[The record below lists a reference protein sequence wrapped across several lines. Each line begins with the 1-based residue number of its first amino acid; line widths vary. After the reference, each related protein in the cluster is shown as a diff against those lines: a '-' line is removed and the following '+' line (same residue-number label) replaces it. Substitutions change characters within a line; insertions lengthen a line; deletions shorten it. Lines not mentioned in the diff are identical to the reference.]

1 MFKYKREINNY
12 EQAKQLEYSLTDN
25 SKVCFCTSGTLQTR
39 KPYHGMY
46 IKDSKILLENIVE
59 TFEIDGTTYKI
70 VELETKSKDLNS
82 RDYITNTDLELNQF
96 EYNFSDV
103 SYSKRFAFE
112 EKKGILCIEYI
123 IKNNTR
129 NNIKF
134 KAIPLITYRD
144 YFNMKNSS
152 MLKFNQRDTED
163 GTFIALSVLNQENLV
178 LKSDV
183 MNWSND
189 NNVLRDVKHEMITED
204 IKKEIF
210 FEDLMI
216 LGNFNADVKGL
227 SETKLYMYIS
237 YKDFSIE
244 TLNSLDIFNNIESRN
259 KNITF
264 DVDENFIELMDLS
277 KSILNTHL
285 EDLMINSIPYKKQY
299 NEDYIKSISELSE
312 KQIEEDIESLI
323 DITRSI
329 EGQYLYYKKVKEAK
343 KTVLNIYKITKELSK
358 LELSEHIRERLNVLK
373 LWYIESVNRVLQ
385 KEGRI
390 ELYIDSI
397 KEILYYFC
405 EPDNRATCFKTIE
418 ITTLML
424 NAIKVYL
431 NILTWIGDTDKQME
445 IQESYFKSLIEK
457 EFWIKEKNIM
467 KKDLRDDEHFAN
479 VEMLYALSLSFP
491 CVSDDI
497 PNKLLDTVF
506 KELYTPYGLRKVSKF
521 SPRYDGLIYPK
532 YMAHFIKANLRLT
545 GITRA
550 SQKIAFNLVKE
561 ILQDVGKYI
570 NGGTKKIYSDRGIA
584 IDGMSYDVLTNAEM
598 IRLYH
603 MFM

>member
-12 EQAKQLEYSLTDN
+12 DQAKQLEYSLTDN

-46 IKDSKILLENIVE
+46 IKDSKVLLENIVE

-70 VELETKSKDLNS
+70 VEIETKNKDLNS
-82 RDYITNTDLELNQF
+82 RDYITNIDLEENQF

-183 MNWSND
+183 MSWTND

-227 SETKLYMYIS
+227 SETKLYVYVS
-237 YKDFSIE
+237 YKDFNIE
-244 TLNSLDIFNNIESRN
+244 NINTLDIFNNIEARN

-264 DVDENFIELMDLS
+264 DVDENFVELMDLS
-277 KSILNTHL
+277 KSILNTHF
-285 EDLMINSIPYKKQY
+285 EDLMISSIPYKKQY
-299 NEDYIKSISELSE
+299 NDEYIKIIPELTE
-312 KQIEEDIESLI
+312 KQISDDIESLI
-323 DITRSI
+323 DITRSV

-358 LELSEHIRERLNVLK
+358 LELSEHTRERLNILK
-373 LWYIESVNRVLQ
+373 LWYVESVNRVLQ

-397 KEILYYFC
+397 KEILYHFC

-418 ITTLML
+418 ISALML
-424 NAIKVYL
+424 NAIKIYL

-445 IQESYFKSLIEK
+445 IQESYFKNLIEK
-457 EFWIKEKNIM
+457 EFWVKEKNIM
-467 KKDLRDDEHFAN
+467 KRDLRDEEYFAN

-506 KELYTPYGLRKVSKF
+506 KELYTPYGLRKISKY
-521 SPRYDGLIYPK
+521 SSKYDGLIYPK

-598 IRLYH
+598 VRLYH

>member
-70 VELETKSKDLNS
+70 VELETKNKDLNS

-189 NNVLRDVKHEMITED
+189 NNVLRDVAHEMITED

-329 EGQYLYYKKVKEAK
+329 EGQYLYYKKAKEAK

>member
-70 VELETKSKDLNS
+70 VELETKNKDLNS

-189 NNVLRDVKHEMITED
+189 NNVLRDV
-204 IKKEIF
+204 
-210 FEDLMI
+210 
-216 LGNFNADVKGL
+216 
-227 SETKLYMYIS
+227 
-237 YKDFSIE
+237 
-244 TLNSLDIFNNIESRN
+244 RN
-259 KNITF
+259 
-264 DVDENFIELMDLS
+264 DYRR
-277 KSILNTHL
+277 
-285 EDLMINSIPYKKQY
+285 YKK
-299 NEDYIKSISELSE
+299 
-312 KQIEEDIESLI
+312 
-323 DITRSI
+323 R
-329 EGQYLYYKKVKEAK
+329 
-343 KTVLNIYKITKELSK
+343 NI
-358 LELSEHIRERLNVLK
+358 
-373 LWYIESVNRVLQ
+373 
-385 KEGRI
+385 
-390 ELYIDSI
+390 
-397 KEILYYFC
+397 F
-405 EPDNRATCFKTIE
+405 
-418 ITTLML
+418 
-424 NAIKVYL
+424 
-431 NILTWIGDTDKQME
+431 
-445 IQESYFKSLIEK
+445 
-457 EFWIKEKNIM
+457 
-467 KKDLRDDEHFAN
+467 
-479 VEMLYALSLSFP
+479 
-491 CVSDDI
+491 
-497 PNKLLDTVF
+497 
-506 KELYTPYGLRKVSKF
+506 
-521 SPRYDGLIYPK
+521 
-532 YMAHFIKANLRLT
+532 
-545 GITRA
+545 
-550 SQKIAFNLVKE
+550 
-561 ILQDVGKYI
+561 
-570 NGGTKKIYSDRGIA
+570 
-584 IDGMSYDVLTNAEM
+584 
-598 IRLYH
+598 
-603 MFM
+603 

>member
-70 VELETKSKDLNS
+70 VELETKNKDLNS

-189 NNVLRDVKHEMITED
+189 NNVLRDVKHGMITED

>member
-70 VELETKSKDLNS
+70 VELETKNKDLNS

-129 NNIKF
+129 SNIKF

-405 EPDNRATCFKTIE
+405 EPYNRATCFKTIE

>member
-12 EQAKQLEYSLTDN
+12 EQARQLEYSLTDN
-25 SKVCFCTSGTLQTR
+25 AKVCFCTSGTLQTR

-46 IKDSKILLENIVE
+46 IKDSKVLLENIVE
-59 TFEIDGTTYKI
+59 TFEIDGTTYKV
-70 VELETKSKDLNS
+70 VELETKTKDLNS
-82 RDYITNTDLELNQF
+82 RDYITNIVLEENLF

-112 EKKGILCIEYI
+112 EKSGMLCVEYV

-183 MNWSND
+183 MSWNND

-210 FEDLMI
+210 FEDLII
-216 LGNFNADVKGL
+216 LGNFSTEIKGL
-227 SETKLYMYIS
+227 SETKVYVYVS
-237 YKDFSIE
+237 YKDFNLDNIN
-244 TLNSLDIFNNIESRN
+244 TLDIFNNIESRN

-264 DVDENFIELMDLS
+264 DVDENFVELMDLS
-277 KSILNTHL
+277 KSILNTHF

-299 NEDYIKSISELSE
+299 NDEYIKSIPELTE
-312 KQIEEDIESLI
+312 KQIDEDIEALI
-323 DITRSI
+323 DITRSV
-329 EGQYLYYKKVKEAK
+329 EGQYLYYKKIKEAK
-343 KTVLNIYKITKELSK
+343 KTVINVHKIIKELAK
-358 LELSEHIRERLNVLK
+358 LELTDHQKERLNILR

-390 ELYIDSI
+390 ELYMDSI
-397 KEILYYFC
+397 KDILYYFC

-418 ITTLML
+418 ISALML
-424 NAIKVYL
+424 NAIKIYL

-445 IQESYFKSLIEK
+445 IQESYFKNLIER

-467 KKDLRDDEHFAN
+467 KKDLRDEEHFAN

-491 CVSDDI
+491 CVSDEI
-497 PNKLLDTVF
+497 PNKLLDSVF
-506 KELYTPYGLRKVSKF
+506 KELYTPYGLRKVSKY
-521 SPRYDGLIYPK
+521 SSKYDGLIYPK

-598 IRLYH
+598 VRLYH

>member
-70 VELETKSKDLNS
+70 VELETKNKDLNS

>member
-1 MFKYKREINNY
+1 
-12 EQAKQLEYSLTDN
+12 
-25 SKVCFCTSGTLQTR
+25 
-39 KPYHGMY
+39 
-46 IKDSKILLENIVE
+46 
-59 TFEIDGTTYKI
+59 
-70 VELETKSKDLNS
+70 
-82 RDYITNTDLELNQF
+82 
-96 EYNFSDV
+96 
-103 SYSKRFAFE
+103 
-112 EKKGILCIEYI
+112 
-123 IKNNTR
+123 
-129 NNIKF
+129 
-134 KAIPLITYRD
+134 
-144 YFNMKNSS
+144 
-152 MLKFNQRDTED
+152 
-163 GTFIALSVLNQENLV
+163 
-178 LKSDV
+178 
-183 MNWSND
+183 
-189 NNVLRDVKHEMITED
+189 MITED

>member
-12 EQAKQLEYSLTDN
+12 DQAKQLEYSLTDN

-46 IKDSKILLENIVE
+46 IKDSKVLLENIVE

-70 VELETKSKDLNS
+70 VEIETKNKDLNS
-82 RDYITNTDLELNQF
+82 RDYITNIDLEENQF

-183 MNWSND
+183 MSWTND

-227 SETKLYMYIS
+227 SETKLYVYVS
-237 YKDFSIE
+237 YKDFNIE
-244 TLNSLDIFNNIESRN
+244 NINTLDIFNNIEARN

-264 DVDENFIELMDLS
+264 DVDENFVELMDLS
-277 KSILNTHL
+277 KSILNTHF
-285 EDLMINSIPYKKQY
+285 EDLMISSIPYKKQY
-299 NEDYIKSISELSE
+299 NDEYIKIIPELTE
-312 KQIEEDIESLI
+312 KQISDDIESLI
-323 DITRSI
+323 DITRSV

-358 LELSEHIRERLNVLK
+358 LELSEHTRERLNILK
-373 LWYIESVNRVLQ
+373 LWYVESVNRVLQ

-397 KEILYYFC
+397 KEILYHFC

-418 ITTLML
+418 ISALML
-424 NAIKVYL
+424 NAIKIYL

-445 IQESYFKSLIEK
+445 IQESYFKNLIEK
-457 EFWIKEKNIM
+457 EFWVKEKNIM
-467 KKDLRDDEHFAN
+467 KRDLRDEEHFAN

-506 KELYTPYGLRKVSKF
+506 KELYTPYGLRKISKY
-521 SPRYDGLIYPK
+521 SSKYDGLIYPK

-598 IRLYH
+598 VRLYH